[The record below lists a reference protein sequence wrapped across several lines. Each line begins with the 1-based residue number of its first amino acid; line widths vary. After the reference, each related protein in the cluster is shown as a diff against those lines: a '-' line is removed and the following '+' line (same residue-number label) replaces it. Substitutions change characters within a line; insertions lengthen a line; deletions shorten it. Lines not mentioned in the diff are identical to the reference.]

1 MFFNS
6 SREAEFKDFVEENF
20 TKAPTSPSLEKHR
33 ENVKR
38 AIDLM
43 PKLSDNDF
51 LKYMDGYANLIKT
64 ISLIEMDKE

>member
-6 SREAEFKDFVEENF
+6 NRGEFKEFVEENF

-38 AIDLM
+38 AIELM

>member
-6 SREAEFKDFVEENF
+6 SRGEFKDFVEENF
-20 TKAPTSPSLEKHR
+20 TKAPTSPSLEKHI
-33 ENVKR
+33 ENVRR
-38 AIDLM
+38 AIELM